1 MQTKKPEKRLMKSN
15 SKEHDWVTE
24 EVSGFGNAKIANI
37 GEILDTQPKKLSGDG
52 IYWPKFSH

>member
-1 MQTKKPEKRLMKSN
+1 MKSN
-15 SKEHDWVTE
+15 SKEHDRVTE

-52 IYWPKFSH
+52 IY